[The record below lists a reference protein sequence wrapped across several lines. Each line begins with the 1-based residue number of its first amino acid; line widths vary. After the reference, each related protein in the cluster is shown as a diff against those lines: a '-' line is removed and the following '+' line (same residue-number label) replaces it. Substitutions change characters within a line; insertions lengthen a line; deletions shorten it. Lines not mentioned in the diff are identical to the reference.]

1 MKNTLCRRPVVARVF
16 HHRQRLLRGITKTLL
31 VMKLTIL
38 FLTIAFLNVS
48 AKGVS
53 QTVTISGKD
62 IPLKK
67 VFSLI
72 EQQTGFVV
80 FGPAYL
86 FENTKHI
93 SLNVYER
100 PLADVLEIALKGQS
114 LNFRID
120 NAGKT
125 IFLSPA
131 PAVVASSN
139 QQRKEELAPPAIV
152 SGVIRSPSGE
162 PISDVS
168 IRVKGSGSG
177 TSTNLQGAFSLGN
190 LPDNT
195 VLQISSIG
203 FEPIEVGIRH
213 SSAGYTAY
221 ALNKA
226 QSALIKVTNGE
237 TVFVNITLALST
249 SKLDEVQVIAYGTQK
264 TKYITNAVSSV
275 KGKEI
280 ANVPVASVDALL
292 QGRTAGVQVVQ
303 NSGSPGGAVTVRVRG
318 TTSINAGNSPLYVID
333 GVPTESGDQSPL
345 SLGTTTN
352 SIASINPNDIE
363 SMEVLKDASASSLYG
378 SRAANGVVLIT
389 TKRGKNGPPSVTL
402 NHYRGIQKD
411 IVSKRP
417 QKLNNLQYIEL
428 IEEQRA
434 NALSSGVTSLY
445 AFVIPDSSTNIN
457 TDWLGAVLRSAPISD
472 YDLSIRGGN
481 EKLRYALSGGY
492 FDQDGVVINTNFKRY
507 NLRINTDYE
516 ATPRLKIG
524 NSLSL
529 SRSTFQRLPGEDNG
543 RSVIRVSVYKAV
555 VLPIYNG
562 DGSYYVGDP
571 ASYANPV
578 MVANKDKM
586 ATGINSVIGNVYG
599 EYRLLKGLNFRTSW
613 GIDFSGLKD
622 DYYQSATN
630 LSLASGAA
638 NYAQRLTT
646 INENTL
652 QYKLNVRDAHHIN
665 ALLGYSI
672 QQRRTETMSES
683 AMNYSTG
690 SITTLN
696 AAGTLTGASSYKS
709 ASGIESMFSRIGYD
723 YNNKYLVELSL
734 RNDGSSKFGKN
745 NKYALFPAAS
755 VGWRLS
761 DEAFLKNVRILS
773 DLKIRASIG
782 KTGNDNIGDFRSQ
795 GVYTSNNNYNGYP
808 GVAPSDLPNADLKW
822 ETTTQYNAG
831 IDASFFNERLTVSVD
846 AYIKKTKDLLL
857 NVVLPSSAG
866 IKNTLQNVGSTE
878 NKGIELNINST
889 NISSRRL
896 KWTTNFNISF
906 NKNVITGLAGGG
918 QEIILSNGTTGQ
930 GGSNPLSILKVGDA
944 VGSFYGWHTTGVYAY
959 STDNKKGVRDLSSTG
974 YLFRGGDEI
983 FQDRNGDNIIDNND
997 RDIIGKALPKFTG
1010 GFSNNFSYKGFELNV
1025 FTQFSYGNQIYNATR
1040 AMVENMY
1047 QFAAAGKRVL
1057 YRWRKEGDITDVP
1070 RADHGDPGNN
1080 RRASERWIED
1090 GSYLRIKTVT
1100 VGYNLPVMLTK
1111 KMNIRSLRFYA
1122 TAQNLLTLTS
1132 YTGWDPEVSA
1142 FGASVTDVGID
1153 YGNYPQY
1160 RTFTIGA
1167 TLGL

>member
-1 MKNTLCRRPVVARVF
+1 MKNTPWHRYVGTRLF
-16 HHRQRLLRGITKTLL
+16 HDRQQPFRCITKMLL

-38 FLTIAFLNVS
+38 LLTVAFLNVS
-48 AKGVS
+48 ATGLS
-53 QTVTISGKD
+53 QNVTISGKD
-62 IPLKK
+62 MPLKK

-86 FENTKHI
+86 FESKKPI
-93 SLNVYER
+93 SLDVQNR
-100 PLADVLEIALKGQS
+100 PLADVLEMALKGQS

-120 NAGKT
+120 HTGKT

-131 PAVVASSN
+131 RSPGTPVD
-139 QQRKEELAPPAIV
+139 QPKEAITPPALI
-152 SGVIRSPSGE
+152 SGTIRNPSGE
-162 PISDVS
+162 PLADVS
-168 IRVKGSGSG
+168 IRVKGTNTG
-177 TSTNLQGAFSLGN
+177 TSTNGQGLFTLGN
-190 LPDNT
+190 LPDNA

-203 FEPIEVGIRH
+203 YEPIEVGIQH
-213 SSAGYTAY
+213 SPTGGYTAY
-221 ALNKA
+221 AVNKTQA
-226 QSALIKVTNGE
+226 SLIKATTGE
-237 TVFVNITLALST
+237 TVVVNITLELNT
-249 SKLDEVQVIAYGTQK
+249 SKLDEVQVVAYGTQK
-264 TKYITNAVSSV
+264 AKYMTNAVSSV
-275 KGKEI
+275 KARDI

-303 NSGSPGGAVTVRVRG
+303 NSGAPGGAVTVRVRG
-318 TTSINAGNSPLYVID
+318 TTSINAGNNPLYVVD

-363 SMEVLKDASASSLYG
+363 SIEVLKDASASSLYG

-389 TKRGKNGPPSVTL
+389 TKRGKNGPPTINFNV
-402 NHYRGIQKD
+402 YRGLQKD
-411 IVSKRP
+411 IVDNRP
-417 QKLNNLQYIEL
+417 KKLNNLQYIEL

-445 AFVIPDSSTNIN
+445 AFVIPDSATNIN
-457 TDWLGAVLRSAPISD
+457 TDWLGAVLRSSSISN

-481 EKLRYALSGGY
+481 DKLRYALSGGY
-492 FDQDGVVINTNFKRY
+492 FDQEGIVINTGFQRY

-543 RSVIRVSVYKAV
+543 RSVVRVSVYKAV
-555 VLPIYNG
+555 VLPVYNG

-571 ASYANPV
+571 AGYINPV
-578 MVANKDKM
+578 MVANGDKM
-586 ATGINSVIGNVYG
+586 ATGVNTVIGNVYA
-599 EYRLLKGLNFRTSW
+599 EYKVLKGLNFRTSW

-622 DYYQSATN
+622 DYYQTATN
-630 LSLASGAA
+630 LSQASGAA

-652 QYKLNVRDAHHIN
+652 QYKGAVKDHHFN
-665 ALLGYSI
+665 ALVGYSV
-672 QQRRTETMSES
+672 QQRRTETMRES

-690 SITTLN
+690 RITTLN
-696 AAGTLTGASSYKS
+696 AAGTLSGAYSYKS

-723 YNNKYLVELSL
+723 YNNKYLLELSL

-755 VGWRLS
+755 IGWRLS
-761 DEAFLKNVRILS
+761 DEAFLRDVKMLS
-773 DLKIRASIG
+773 DLKLRASIG
-782 KTGNDNIGDFRSQ
+782 KTGNDNIGDFQSQ
-795 GVYTSNNNYNGYP
+795 GVYSTNSNYNGYP
-808 GVAPSDLPNADLKW
+808 GIAPNDLPNEDLKW

-831 IDASFFNERLTVSVD
+831 LDASFFNERLSISVD

-857 NVVLPSSAG
+857 NVILPSSAG

-878 NKGIELNINST
+878 NKGIELSIHST
-889 NISSRRL
+889 NFSSRKF

-906 NKNVITGLAGGG
+906 NKNVITGLAGSG

-944 VGSFYGWHTTGVYAY
+944 IGSFYGWHTSGVYAY
-959 STDNKKGVRDLSSTG
+959 STDNKNGVRDLSSTG

-997 RDIIGKALPKFTG
+997 RDIIGRALPKFTG
-1010 GFSNNFSYKGFELNV
+1010 GFDNSLSYKRFELNV
-1025 FTQFSYGNQIYNATR
+1025 FTQFSYGNELYNATR
-1040 AMVENMY
+1040 AMLENMY
-1047 QFAAAGKRVL
+1047 QFAAAGTRVL
-1057 YRWRKEGDITDVP
+1057 NRWRKEGDITDVP

-1100 VGYNLPVMLTK
+1100 LSYNLPVPLTK
-1111 KMNIRSLRFYA
+1111 KMKIRSLRVYA
-1122 TAQNLLTLTS
+1122 TARNLLTLTS

-1142 FGASVTDVGID
+1142 FGASVTDLGID

-1160 RTFTIGA
+1160 RTFILGA

>member
-1 MKNTLCRRPVVARVF
+1 MEITLC
-16 HHRQRLLRGITKTLL
+16 HRSVGPRFFYGRQQPLRCITKTLL

-38 FLTIAFLNVS
+38 FLTVAFLNVS

-53 QTVTISGKD
+53 QTVSISGKD
-62 IPLKK
+62 MSLKK
-67 VFSLI
+67 VFSQI
-72 EQQTGFVV
+72 EKQTGFVV

-86 FENTKHI
+86 FESTKPI
-93 SLNVYER
+93 SLNVHDK

-131 PAVVASSN
+131 VPVID
-139 QQRKEELAPPAIV
+139 QQRKKEPAPPTVV
-152 SGVIRSPSGE
+152 SGTIRSSSGE
-162 PISDVS
+162 LLADVS
-168 IRVKGSGSG
+168 IRVKGSGLG
-177 TSTNLQGAFSLGN
+177 TSTNAQGEFSLNN
-190 LPDNT
+190 LTDDA

-203 FEPIEVGIRH
+203 YEPIEIGIRQ
-213 SSAGYTAY
+213 STAGYTAY

-226 QSALIKVTNGE
+226 QSALIKATNGE
-237 TVFVNITLALST
+237 TVVVNITMELSAT
-249 SKLDEVQVIAYGTQK
+249 KLDEVKVIAYGTQK

-275 KGKEI
+275 KGKDI
-280 ANVPVASVDALL
+280 ANVPGASVDALL

-318 TTSINAGNSPLYVID
+318 TTSINAGNNPLYVID

-363 SMEVLKDASASSLYG
+363 SIEVLKDASASSLYG

-389 TKRGKNGPPSVTL
+389 TKRGRNAVPSITF
-402 NHYRGIQKD
+402 NHYSGFQKD
-411 IVSKRP
+411 ITGNRP
-417 QKLNNLQYIEL
+417 QKLNNLEYIEL

-445 AFVIPDSSTNIN
+445 AFVIPDSATNIN
-457 TDWLGAVLRSAPISD
+457 TDWLDAVLRSAYIGN

-481 EKLRYALSGGY
+481 DKLRYALSGGY
-492 FDQDGVVINTNFKRY
+492 FDQDGVLINTGFKRY
-507 NLRINTDYE
+507 NIRINTDYE

-529 SRSTFQRLPGEDNG
+529 SRSAFQRLPGEDNG

-555 VLPIYNG
+555 VLPVYNA

-571 ASYANPV
+571 AGYVNPV

-586 ATGINSVIGNVYG
+586 ATGINSVIGNVYA
-599 EYRLLKGLNFRTSW
+599 EYQLLKGLNFRTSW
-613 GIDFSGLKD
+613 GIDYSSLKD
-622 DYYQSATN
+622 DYYQSAVN
-630 LSLASGAA
+630 LSQASGAA

-652 QYKLNVRDAHHIN
+652 QYKLSVKNNHHIN

-672 QQRRTETMSES
+672 QQRRTETMRES

-696 AAGTLTGASSYKS
+696 AAGTLTGAYSYKS
-709 ASGIESMFSRIGYD
+709 ASGIESMFSRVGYD
-723 YNNKYLVELSL
+723 YDNKYLLELSL
-734 RNDGSSKFGKN
+734 RRDGSSKFGKN

-755 VGWRLS
+755 IGWRLS
-761 DEAFLKNVRILS
+761 DEPFLRDVSVIS

-782 KTGNDNIGDFRSQ
+782 KTGNDNIGDFQSQ

-808 GVAPSDLPNADLKW
+808 GIAPSDLPNADLKW

-831 IDASFFNERLTVSVD
+831 IDASLFNDRLSVSVD

-878 NKGIELNINST
+878 NKGVEININST
-889 NISSRRL
+889 NISSHKF

-944 VGSFYGWHTTGVYAY
+944 IGSFYGWHTSGVYAY
-959 STDNKKGVRDLSSTG
+959 STDNKNGVRDLSSTG

-997 RDIIGKALPKFTG
+997 RDIIGRALPKFTG
-1010 GFSNNFSYKGFELNV
+1010 GFGNSFTYKGFELNV
-1025 FTQFSYGNQIYNATR
+1025 FTQFSYGNELYNATR

-1057 YRWRKEGDITDVP
+1057 NRWRKEGDVTDVP

-1080 RRASERWIED
+1080 RRASERWLED

-1100 VGYNLPVMLTK
+1100 LGYTLPSSLTK

-1142 FGASVTDVGID
+1142 FGTSVTDLGID